1 MFQILLVFET
11 GAQGKIAIDNIGKSL
26 CIKRD
31 IHNLTQKLPI
41 IENGAKFMAIKPFH
55 LFKGPCSFDELF
67 FPYSS
72 NSPTVFGS
80 CHLIKFNG
88 KSRYLETDTV
98 CLNNYGSGSK
108 RSTSSQR
115 GADFGLFM
123 GVLDFYNDR
132 SIPSRYD

>member
-1 MFQILLVFET
+1 MIFET
-11 GAQGKIAIDNIGKSL
+11 GAQGKIAIDNIGKPL
-26 CIKRD
+26 CIRRNIDGLTYNLETD
-31 IHNLTQKLPI
+31 I
-41 IENGAKFMAIKPFH
+41 KFIVIKPFH

-72 NSPTVFGS
+72 DSPTVFGS
-80 CHLIKFNG
+80 CHLIKFDG

-108 RSTSSQR
+108 RSTSSPR

-123 GVLDFYNDR
+123 GVLDFFNDR
-132 SIPSRYD
+132 SIPSRYDKIIK

>member
-1 MFQILLVFET
+1 ME
-11 GAQGKIAIDNIGKSL
+11 SE
-26 CIKRD
+26 IKVIVR
-31 IHNLTQKLPI
+31 
-41 IENGAKFMAIKPFH
+41 KPFH
-55 LFKGPCSFDELF
+55 FFKGPCSFDELF

-72 NSPTVFGS
+72 DSPTVFGS
-80 CHLIKFNG
+80 CHLIKFDG

-123 GVLDFYNDR
+123 GVLDFFNDR